1 MLDKKKNNLE
11 LFGDFKERIIT
22 AKLRFSF
29 VLFFL
34 FFGYFLITLKIIN
47 LSISHNKKLS
57 NNIFKQSQL
66 ISGLRADIVDRNGV
80 QLATSHIKHDLV
92 ANPKAI
98 TENKKELSKKISNIL
113 PELTYEDVLK
123 KLESEKSFVYLK
135 RPISPKKLNEIN
147 KFGEPEISAKKRYV
161 RYYPHQM
168 HASHILGGV
177 NTDNKGIKGI
187 ESTFDKKLKDPD
199 FIKNGKLQL
208 SIDINLQKNLDFH
221 LNETINRHSA
231 DGGAGIILDVK
242 TAEILAMNS
251 LPQFDPNKINKMDKK
266 EEFNNATLGV
276 FELGSL
282 FKSLSGAIALD

>member
-57 NNIFKQSQL
+57 NNIFKQSHL
-66 ISGLRADIVDRNGV
+66 IPGLRADIVDRNGV

-113 PELTYEDVLK
+113 PELTYEEVLK
-123 KLESEKSFVYLK
+123 KLESKKSFVYLK
-135 RPISPKKLNEIN
+135 RPLSPKKLNEIN
-147 KFGEPEISAKKRYV
+147 KFGEPEISTKKR
-161 RYYPHQM
+161 
-168 HASHILGGV
+168 
-177 NTDNKGIKGI
+177 
-187 ESTFDKKLKDPD
+187 
-199 FIKNGKLQL
+199 
-208 SIDINLQKNLDFH
+208 
-221 LNETINRHSA
+221 
-231 DGGAGIILDVK
+231 
-242 TAEILAMNS
+242 
-251 LPQFDPNKINKMDKK
+251 
-266 EEFNNATLGV
+266 
-276 FELGSL
+276 
-282 FKSLSGAIALD
+282 